1 MTSVLCIG
9 EAMVEISLAPDRPDT
24 AGLGF
29 AGDTLNTA
37 IYLKR
42 EAPALNVAYCTKL
55 GRDVL
60 SERMIGMM
68 SAEGLDTTLIRRS
81 DTRLPGLYAI
91 NTDDKGERTFTYWRD
106 NSAARRLM
114 ESPGLEETDLLGF
127 DLVYLSAISLA
138 ILPPAGRA
146 RLMGWLRHYRDAGGR
161 VAFDSNY
168 RPALW
173 SDQGTAQET
182 VTDAWRLADIGLPS
196 LDDEMALFADA
207 DEAAVLA
214 RLRAY
219 GLGEGVLK
227 RGARGPLPLNG
238 EPPLAVDPATDVVDS
253 TAAGDSF
260 NAGYLAARLDGRDQ
274 DTAMRAGHELA
285 LRVIAQRGAI
295 LPRDDV

>member
-9 EAMVEISLAPDRPDT
+9 EAMVEIALAPDRPDT

-42 EAPALNVAYCTKL
+42 TAPGLRVAYGTKL
-55 GRDVL
+55 GRDGL
-60 SERMIGMM
+60 SDRMIAMIE
-68 SAEGLDTTLIRRS
+68 AEGLDTALIRRS
-81 DTRLPGLYAI
+81 ETRVPGLYAI
-91 NTDDKGERTFTYWRD
+91 NTDGNGERSFTYWRE

-114 ESPGLEETDLLGF
+114 EPPGLEESDLSGF

-182 VTDAWRLADIGLPS
+182 VTDAWRLTDIGLPS
-196 LDDEMALFADA
+196 LEDELALFGDP
-207 DEAAVLA
+207 DEAALLE
-214 RLRAY
+214 RLRRY

-238 EPPLAVDPATDVVDS
+238 SPPLAIKPATGVVDS

-260 NAGYLAARLDGRDQ
+260 NAGYLAAKLDGMDETESMQ
-274 DTAMRAGHELA
+274 AGHGLA
-285 LRVIAQRGAI
+285 LRVIGHRGAI
-295 LPRDDV
+295 LPREER

>member
-42 EAPALNVAYCTKL
+42 AAPELRVAYGTKL
-55 GRDVL
+55 GQDSL
-60 SERMIGMM
+60 SDRMIAMM
-68 SAEGLDTTLIRRS
+68 QAEGLDTALIRRS
-81 DTRLPGLYAI
+81 DTRVPGLYAI
-91 NTDDKGERTFTYWRD
+91 STDEKGERSFTYWRE

-114 ESPGLEETDLLGF
+114 EPPGLEEGDLSGF

-146 RLMGWLRHYRDAGGR
+146 RLMGWLRHYRHAGGR

-196 LDDEMALFADA
+196 VDDEMALFGDP
-207 DEAAVLA
+207 DEAAVLD
-214 RLRAY
+214 RMRGY
-219 GLGEGVLK
+219 GLRCGVLK
-227 RGARGPLPLNG
+227 RGGRGPLPLDG
-238 EPPLAVDPATDVVDS
+238 APPLAVEPAAKVIDS

-260 NAGYLAARLDGRDQ
+260 NAGYLAAKLEGQ
-274 DTAMRAGHELA
+274 DETAAMRAGHTLA
-285 LRVIAQRGAI
+285 LRVIGHRGAI
-295 LPRDDV
+295 LPREGA